1 MCQTAM
7 LLMLISLPISTSR
20 NQLARN
26 IKGKIALNQT
36 YFRFQAGLK
45 VDTKA
50 GFHNSVIK
58 VILC

>member
-1 MCQTAM
+1 
-7 LLMLISLPISTSR
+7 
-20 NQLARN
+20 LAGS
-26 IKGKIALNQT
+26 IKGKIALNQM

-58 VILC
+58 VTLC